1 MYNPV
6 LDNAKTVLP
15 NDKHIDKE
23 HIDKE
28 KSPKV
33 KQTPSK
39 IEQGWETTLSDVG
52 NAERLVKRHG
62 DKIRYCSSLGKWFI
76 WNRKIWEKDNSGKI
90 ISHAIETARSIYQ
103 EARRATNLDDQ
114 AKASKHALKSQ
125 KRPRLEAMVY
135 LAQHMVPVSQDE
147 LDSDPWLL
155 NVENGTVDLKTG
167 NLLPHDPEKLI
178 TKICNTELN
187 PDAKCPLWMD
197 FLSKIMDGNQT
208 LVDFLQRVF
217 GYSLTGV
224 TSEQCLFI
232 LYGTGRNGKS
242 TLLEVFKTLLNDYSK
257 KAEMQSFLAKRDG
270 GINNDIAGLA
280 GARMVSAVEVSQGK
294 SLNESLIKEITGQD
308 TVTARFLYREYF
320 EFIPQFKIL
329 LAVNSKPDIH
339 GIDEGIWRR
348 IKLILFGVK
357 IPQSEVD
364 KNLLEKLKRE
374 LSGILNW
381 AITGCLDWQKSGLG
395 EPKEVEAATGDYRHE
410 MDEFADFIES
420 RLETAESLAVPESS
434 LWVKSVQIFNEFNNW
449 ANENGVEE
457 MTKKKLGA
465 VMGEHGFKTKQKRVD
480 GSNCRVYMGVGIKI
494 QSKMTFEED
503 GNVTRN
509 GCNSKREELSHDQLH
524 EGDFAETS
532 DTSAT
537 CYVDKK
543 LTGKPASG
551 VVGEDHAWEGKV

>member
-15 NDKHIDKE
+15 NGNGSNE
-23 HIDKE
+23 HEE
-28 KSPKV
+28 KSPEA
-33 KQTPSK
+33 KQIPSK
-39 IEQGWETTLSDVG
+39 VEQGWETALSDVG

-62 DKIRYCSSLGKWFI
+62 SKIRYCSSLGKWFI
-76 WNRKIWEKDNSGKI
+76 WNKKIWKKDNLGEI
-90 ISHAIETARSIYQ
+90 ISLAIETARSIYQ
-103 EARRATNLDDQ
+103 EVVLASDLSKQ
-114 AKASKHALKSQ
+114 EKLSKHALKSQ
-125 KRPRLEAMVY
+125 ARPRLEAMIH
-135 LAQHMVPVSQDE
+135 LAQHMVAVNQDE

-178 TKICNTELN
+178 TKICNTEFN

-197 FLSKIMDGNQT
+197 FLFKVMDENQT
-208 LVDFLQRVF
+208 LVDFLQRVL
-217 GYSLTGV
+217 GYSLTGI

-257 KAEMQSFLAKRDG
+257 KSEMQSFLAKRDG

-280 GARMVSAVEVSQGK
+280 GARMVSAVEVGLGK
-294 SLNESLIKEITGQD
+294 SFNESLIKEITGQD
-308 TVTARFLYREYF
+308 TVTARFLYREFF

-357 IPQSEVD
+357 IPESEVD

-381 AITGCLDWQKSGLG
+381 AIKGCLDWQESGLG

-434 LWVKSVQIFNEFNNW
+434 LWAKSEQIFSEFNSW

-457 MTKKKLGA
+457 MCKKKFGTA
-465 VMGEHGFKTKQKRVD
+465 MREHGFKTKQKRVN
-480 GSNCRVYMGVGIKI
+480 GPNCRVYMGIGIKV
-494 QSKMTFEED
+494 QSKLDFDEEE
-503 GNVTRN
+503 NVTRN
-509 GCNSKREELSHDQLH
+509 RCNSERGELSYDQSH
-524 EGDFAETS
+524 EGDFAETP
-532 DTSAT
+532 DTSVT
-537 CYVDKK
+537 CYVDKI
-543 LTGKPASG
+543 LTEKPASG
-551 VVGEDHAWEGKV
+551 IGGEGKDWEGKV

>member
-28 KSPKV
+28 KSPKA

-39 IEQGWETTLSDVG
+39 IEQGWETALSDVG

-62 DKIRYCSSLGKWFI
+62 SKIKYCASLGKWFI
-76 WNRKIWEKDNSGKI
+76 WNGKIWEKDNSGKI
-90 ISHAIETARSIYQ
+90 VSYAIKTARSVYQ
-103 EARRATNLDDQ
+103 EASLATNLDDQ
-114 AKASKHALKSQ
+114 KKVLKHALKSQ
-125 KRPRLEAMVY
+125 ERPRLAAMAY
-135 LAQHMVPVSQDE
+135 IAQHMVAVNQDE

-167 NLLPHDPEKLI
+167 NLLPHDPEKLL
-178 TKICNTELN
+178 TKICNAEFD

-197 FLSKIMDGNQT
+197 FLFKVMDGNQT
-208 LVDFLQRVF
+208 LVDFLQRVL
-217 GYSLTGV
+217 GYSLTGK

-242 TLLEVFKTLLNDYSK
+242 TLLEIFKTLLNDYSK
-257 KAEMQSFLAKRDG
+257 KAEMKSFLAKRDE

-280 GARMVSAVEVSQGK
+280 GARMVSAVEVGRGK

-308 TVTARFLYREYF
+308 TVTARFLYREFF
-320 EFIPQFKIL
+320 EFTPQFKIM
-329 LAVNSKPDIH
+329 LAVNTKPDIL
-339 GIDEGIWRR
+339 GTDEGIWRR
-348 IKLILFGVK
+348 IKLIPFDVK

-364 KNLLEKLKRE
+364 KNLPEKLKCE
-374 LSGILNW
+374 LPGILNW
-381 AITGCLDWQKSGLG
+381 ASKGCLDWQESGLG

-434 LWVKSVQIFNEFNNW
+434 LWAKSEQIFSEFNSW
-449 ANENGVEE
+449 ANENGVDE
-457 MTKKKLGA
+457 MCKKKFGTA
-465 VMGEHGFKTKQKRVD
+465 MREHGFKTKQKRVN
-480 GSNCRVYMGVGIKI
+480 GPNCRVYMGIGIKI
-494 QSKMTFEED
+494 QSKIPFDEEE
-503 GNVTRN
+503 NVTRN
-509 GCNSKREELSHDQLH
+509 RCNSKNDKLSHDQPH
-524 EGDFAETS
+524 EGDFAETP
-532 DTSAT
+532 DTSVT
-537 CYVDKK
+537 CYVDKN
-543 LTGKPASG
+543 LTEKPVSGIGGEGK
-551 VVGEDHAWEGKV
+551 DWEGEV